1 MKKLKRRIRI
11 FMMALLDIIFI
22 SIFFI
27 IIWQG
32 YNLDMRSLRENMR
45 ANIYSIGQKKFYK
58 EDRLEEAREYMDY
71 CTTKITKDGEIVVVA
86 NFIDGI
92 SDEKLIEYT
101 ERQRY
106 EKVRTRNYPD
116 LLCVKLHTRNRDKGR
131 IYVFT
136 ENDYFEE
143 KGIQFLVVL
152 GIIFIGGLFL
162 VFVLSVVI
170 SGWIVVPLE
179 KNIAAEKE
187 FISNASHELKTPIAI
202 ISACVELLAGEIK
215 ENVQLEHIRHEVSKM
230 NELVGKM
237 LIITRLDTDAIEV
250 EYEEFDLSDAIMDIV
265 LPFESVAFEK
275 DIVFDIEDIQEN
287 IMVYGNREQL
297 QRAVSVLIDNAFE
310 YVEIPGTIEVSAGV
324 RNKKEIFITV
334 ADTGEQIAE
343 DKRKRLFDRFYR
355 DDEARQN
362 SGNHFGLGLSIA
374 HKIIKKHGGDIDI
387 TYNNGKN
394 IFIVKLPL
402 KNR

>member
-22 SIFFI
+22 SVFSI

-32 YNLDMRSLRENMR
+32 YNMDMRSLRENLR
-45 ANIYSIGQKKFYK
+45 ANIYSIGQEKFYK

-71 CTTKITKDGEIVVVA
+71 CTTQITDSGEIVVVA

-92 SDEKLIEYT
+92 SDEKLIRYT

-106 EKVRTRNYPD
+106 KRGQTRNYPD
-116 LLCVKLHTRNRDKGR
+116 LLCIKLHTRSRDR
-131 IYVFT
+131 IYVFS
-136 ENDYFEE
+136 ENDYFDE
-143 KGIQFLVVL
+143 KGIQFVVVL
-152 GIIFIGGLFL
+152 SIIFIGGLFL

-202 ISACVELLAGEIK
+202 ISACVELLAGDMK

-230 NELVGKM
+230 NELVGQM
-237 LIITRLDTDAIEV
+237 LMITRLDTDTVEV
-250 EYEEFDLSDAIMDIV
+250 EYEEFDLSDALMDIV
-265 LPFESVAFEK
+265 LPFESIAFEK
-275 DIVFDIEDIQEN
+275 DIVFDIEDIKEN
-287 IMVYGNREQL
+287 IMMYGNRDQL

-310 YVEIPGTIEVSAGV
+310 YVEIPGTIEVSAEV
-324 RNKKEIFITV
+324 RNKKEIFIAV
-334 ADTGEQIAE
+334 ADTGKQIAE
-343 DKRKRLFDRFYR
+343 DKKKRLFDRFYR

-394 IFIVKLPL
+394 IFIVKLPV
-402 KNR
+402 KNK